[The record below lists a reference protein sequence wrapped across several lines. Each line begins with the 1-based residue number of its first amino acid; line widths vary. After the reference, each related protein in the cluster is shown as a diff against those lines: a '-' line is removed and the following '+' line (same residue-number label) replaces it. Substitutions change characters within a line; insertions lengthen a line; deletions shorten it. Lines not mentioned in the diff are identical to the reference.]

1 MPENIK
7 LLAQYSFTTLEEPLT
22 LENGTT
28 LPVGTRVML
37 VPQTTA
43 HSVRVPGDRSLL
55 EAWPSL
61 SKEGHVHTDMQ
72 ILLSGYQTE
81 LIEAADRLTRLET
94 WAAQN
99 GYDAAAQE

>member
-43 HSVRVPGDRSLL
+43 HSVRVPGSMAVAQQGRPCPYGYADFVERIPDRVDR
-55 EAWPSL
+55 
-61 SKEGHVHTDMQ
+61 GGGQTDAPGNMGRPKR
-72 ILLSGYQTE
+72 I
-81 LIEAADRLTRLET
+81 
-94 WAAQN
+94 
-99 GYDAAAQE
+99 